1 MSRLTRFCSNVAV
14 RSRSLSR
21 REKSVQ
27 QASALCCT
35 AKHNRLNALW
45 GGVGLVLLLSG
56 GVAAQPTH
64 AAEPLPSN
72 PSALPS
78 SPAYRIGPEDVLE
91 ISVWREE
98 ELHREVL
105 VRPDGGISFPLAG
118 DIQVAGRTPAEVQIE
133 ITNRIKKFIPEAV
146 VTVSAKKISGYTI
159 FVIGRVN
166 KPGQFVVGR
175 YVDVVQALTLAGG
188 LSPYAAEEKIKVLRR
203 KDGVEH
209 TLPFNYSEVKKGN
222 KLSQNILLQ
231 SGDVVVVP

>member
-1 MSRLTRFCSNVAV
+1 MYKLREIWNLFFNEQRPGPVGFAAWRCSYAYSNLSKLPKCAV
-14 RSRSLSR
+14 S
-21 REKSVQ
+21 
-27 QASALCCT
+27 
-35 AKHNRLNALW
+35 
-45 GGVGLVLLLSG
+45 VLLGSIVLSSG
-56 GVAAQPTH
+56 LAFAD
-64 AAEPLPSN
+64 EPATSGN
-72 PSALPS
+72 IQITEG
-78 SPAYRIGPEDVLE
+78 PAYRIGPEDVLE

-118 DIQVAGRTPAEVQIE
+118 DLQVAGRTPQEVQKE
-133 ITNRIKKFIPEAV
+133 ITTRIKKYIPDAV

-188 LSPYAAEEKIKVLRR
+188 LSPYGSEEKIKVLRR
-203 KDGVEH
+203 VDGVEK
-209 TLPFNYSEVKKGN
+209 TLPFNYADVKKGVN
-222 KLSQNILLQ
+222 LSQNILLQ